1 MRPDLRGMSIAV
13 LGGDARELVVIEKLV
28 SLGALIKVMGLP
40 VKDMPGVTAI
50 RNPEE
55 ELAGIQALILPVP
68 GIDDRGCLY
77 CPLAAGPLYF
87 NWEWLDR
94 VQPNTPVFVGLAKP
108 KLAQIASQKNLRL
121 IEMMKLDEVAILNSI
136 PTAEGAVQ
144 MAMEMLPIT
153 IHGCKALVLGFGRT
167 GATLSRLLGAMGART
182 MVAARRPEYL
192 ARITE
197 LNLIP
202 VPFHKLDE
210 CLHDIDIIFNTVPA
224 QVLTEEILT
233 KVSPEAVI
241 IDLASAPGGTDFRAA
256 EALGIKAVLAPGR
269 PGKVAP
275 RTAGLILAKVISRLL
290 LDEMGNG

>member
-108 KLAQIASQKNLRL
+108 KLAQIASKKPSSYRN
-121 IEMMKLDEVAILNSI
+121 DE
-136 PTAEGAVQ
+136 
-144 MAMEMLPIT
+144 
-153 IHGCKALVLGFGRT
+153 
-167 GATLSRLLGAMGART
+167 
-182 MVAARRPEYL
+182 
-192 ARITE
+192 
-197 LNLIP
+197 
-202 VPFHKLDE
+202 
-210 CLHDIDIIFNTVPA
+210 
-224 QVLTEEILT
+224 
-233 KVSPEAVI
+233 
-241 IDLASAPGGTDFRAA
+241 
-256 EALGIKAVLAPGR
+256 
-269 PGKVAP
+269 
-275 RTAGLILAKVISRLL
+275 AG
-290 LDEMGNG
+290 